1 MATDEESVEP
11 RGDTVWSVFLDILWW
26 MPEMLASS
34 VEHWTWWLRGGGSSD
49 TMDTLNTL
57 LLGWLFSAIL
67 ILGLLKLLYD
77 KFLRGDEDEVYID
90 DVTKAAAVSS
100 TDEVRT
106 ETSPQQQQQQEERRV
121 PTIVPAVSAL
131 PAGSAGA
138 AAGQDADAV
147 RWINTVMAWLYR
159 GPHSA
164 IAGPYLSLLNDMTA
178 RTALETGVLI
188 EVVELLPATPSPV
201 LRNIVVDCAADDSM
215 SVTCDCETSLFL
227 RVQTT
232 RTHRDVT
239 TESEYAAAVQPMR
252 GRLNAAILPH
262 ACKTVIKFDGWPE
275 VNIELEGI
283 RNNEKGL
290 GEKELQEVI
299 KEVLS
304 SAIRSMDLE
313 VDLSTDASFPRFKRG
328 RELPDTVVPVGY
340 DSMVREHQ
348 THPPVLKP
356 KIAPPVKL
364 RDIPSVS
371 LGESSFLPKDLGY
384 PEVPS
389 LHSLLTQNAS
399 PILTHREERL
409 IAKDVTSFEPNFPFS
424 SGTSDP
430 TNCGVSYC
438 EIRKEITMGQNDYI
452 PPNFLERVTAA
463 TLAKVEEKT
472 HSDPVGLF
480 PNFSEEPR
488 VDSRRSSFDHIP
500 YDSEYDEDEDFDD
513 YLEGHPVR
521 KPVSKK
527 DHHSAIEVR
536 ELVTKISEV
545 SSKPVLDPLPKNVEV
560 VPHSAATPLGAMGL
574 PHHPKSNFVPSFTTA
589 PQPLGLSALNGK
601 RLLVKIVKATGVG
614 CNKSSVNAY
623 VIVEMDEPN
632 QKFTTATIKETD
644 SPFWDEQF
652 LFELSDMTL
661 ELLFELYDECD
672 NSFLGLGIVGIEEL
686 VATPSQRQI
695 IPLQA
700 RPYEDDAVSGTLT
713 VEFLFLDG
721 GDLPDLTVRCSKVQQ
736 SISPQGE
743 RVKTTTTTYTKLPLA
758 TETMV
763 NGHDSVTASA
773 LRGLEQTSTAATQP
787 VTANAKS
794 TVIIHA
800 SKKEPAKKLIQVSR
814 LPGGEYSEREDS
826 YSQFDEEPMLDE
838 PEEGTDSD
846 DNYVVNTLQYPFPTT
861 GSSSLPPTK
870 ASSVVETSSAASTA
884 AAARESPYGHSADT
898 GDENI
903 ELEDDGRGRSRNKPK
918 KESFFGTLKKRFSRS
933 KVRSQSMEP
942 SSQRAK
948 RGRSPPNDAPRTA
961 TVGRSVSMERSAKL
975 RPTEPKEEKRK
986 SLPTQ
991 NSSPQSSSEHHS
1003 TSPSHYLYLLHR
1015 QGLLSVPK
1023 RGSREPAEL
1032 RSDTGSARS
1041 SLSETSGLSSSS
1053 TRTYVNEAS
1062 MLIIEA
1068 LENGVLRHY
1077 LVPVSLQQRN
1087 RWRKRGTKLH
1097 VFCAHTFVA
1106 KHISSSL
1113 NCAVCERSFNRRLGK
1128 QGYEC
1133 RDCGLKC
1140 HKPCHVR
1147 TELQCPASTVND
1159 MDLEYIRDPREERKQ
1174 KNQKL

>member
-340 DSMVREHQ
+340 DSM
-348 THPPVLKP
+348 
-356 KIAPPVKL
+356 
-364 RDIPSVS
+364 
-371 LGESSFLPKDLGY
+371 
-384 PEVPS
+384 
-389 LHSLLTQNAS
+389 
-399 PILTHREERL
+399 
-409 IAKDVTSFEPNFPFS
+409 
-424 SGTSDP
+424 
-430 TNCGVSYC
+430 
-438 EIRKEITMGQNDYI
+438 
-452 PPNFLERVTAA
+452 
-463 TLAKVEEKT
+463 
-472 HSDPVGLF
+472 
-480 PNFSEEPR
+480 
-488 VDSRRSSFDHIP
+488 
-500 YDSEYDEDEDFDD
+500 
-513 YLEGHPVR
+513 
-521 KPVSKK
+521 
-527 DHHSAIEVR
+527 
-536 ELVTKISEV
+536 
-545 SSKPVLDPLPKNVEV
+545 
-560 VPHSAATPLGAMGL
+560 
-574 PHHPKSNFVPSFTTA
+574 VPSFTTA